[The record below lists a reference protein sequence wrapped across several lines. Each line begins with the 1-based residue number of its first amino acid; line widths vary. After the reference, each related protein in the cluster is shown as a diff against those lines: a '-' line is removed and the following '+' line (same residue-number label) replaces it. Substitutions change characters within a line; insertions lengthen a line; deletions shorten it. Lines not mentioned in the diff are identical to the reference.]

1 MAVSSSGKTETL
13 QIHCDNI
20 LFQAGVWFIS
30 MRHQNPCAQHKVKS
44 CKDQG
49 RMLGDKS
56 QSLSIFSQ
64 ALWSSS
70 AWTAEF
76 LNKSKGMAE
85 GRNLP
90 LLLRSATVLA
100 VDFPLVLPLLS
111 WKKKKCALH
120 ARSLYSLL
128 LSKQNL
134 RSEASGWSLSP
145 VKTPRALAV
154 CKRPLA
160 GLSEQRWFRGLR
172 SPLWSAVEALGALIA
187 TTDVIQAWFPLEVPL
202 C

>member
-1 MAVSSSGKTETL
+1 MKAKAWV
-13 QIHCDNI
+13 C
-20 LFQAGVWFIS
+20 
-30 MRHQNPCAQHKVKS
+30 
-44 CKDQG
+44 
-49 RMLGDKS
+49 
-56 QSLSIFSQ
+56 LSIFSQ
-64 ALWSSS
+64 ALWSSP
-70 AWTAEF
+70 AWTAVF
-76 LNKSKGMAE
+76 LNKSKGMTE

-90 LLLRSATVLA
+90 LLLHSPTVLA

-120 ARSLYSLL
+120 ACCLYSLL

-134 RSEASGWSLSP
+134 RSEASGWSVSP

-160 GLSEQRWFRGLR
+160 GLREQRCFRGLR
-172 SPLWSAVEALGALIA
+172 SPLWSAVEALGAVIA